1 MQKRFLVIFAL
12 TAAAV
17 LGAALLLSR
26 PDREPH
32 VEAQP
37 VPAGTAGE
45 RISYFALH
53 GWEAEEI
60 AQKNITIPLTFTG
73 AYGEYADIQ
82 DRQGLPLRSFA
93 GRDAV
98 LYMYRITNY
107 SPGSRRM
114 LAELIVCD
122 KTAAASLIYSE
133 DCGSV
138 RMPVS

>member
-1 MQKRFLVIFAL
+1 MPKRVYFIFAV

-26 PDREPH
+26 PHAAPADPPP
-32 VEAQP
+32 P

-60 AQKNITIPLTFTG
+60 AQKNITIPQSFTG

-82 DRQGLPLRSFA
+82 DKQGLPLRSCA
-93 GRDAV
+93 GREAV
-98 LYMYRITNY
+98 LYMYRIRNF
-107 SPGSRRM
+107 SPDSRKL

-122 KTAAASLIYSE
+122 DIAAASLIYSE
-133 DCGSV
+133 DCGELRMSV
-138 RMPVS
+138 S